1 MQVNLYRGS
10 NGLKFDFIRS
20 IMVKFTFEAILHP
33 YIFDKYW
40 RI

>member
-1 MQVNLYRGS
+1 MQVNLYRA

-33 YIFDKYW
+33 YIF
-40 RI
+40 